1 MPEKKK
7 LSDVISKKKEKEKA
21 AANGNTVVVEGTQRE
36 NSSPS
41 RRGKKQIGGH
51 FDPEVSRQLKIA
63 AAKEDKTIEQ
73 ILGDAINEYFEK
85 RGIPPIA

>member
-1 MPEKKK
+1 MQKKQK
-7 LSDVISKKKEKEKA
+7 LSEAIGQKKEQEKT
-21 AANGNTVVVEGTQRE
+21 NGNAKVPGVSTGE

-73 ILGDAINEYFEK
+73 ILGDAINEYFER

>member
-1 MPEKKK
+1 MKEKMK
-7 LSDVISKKKEKEKA
+7 LSDVISQKKEKEKTA
-21 AANGNTVVVEGTQRE
+21 AKATTTVVEG

>member
-1 MPEKKK
+1 MKKKMK
-7 LSDVISKKKEKEKA
+7 LSDVISQKKEKEKGSCES
-21 AANGNTVVVEGTQRE
+21 NHNHVVEG

>member
-1 MPEKKK
+1 MAGKKK
-7 LSDVISKKKEKEKA
+7 LSEVISEKKQQEKTETTR
-21 AANGNTVVVEGTQRE
+21 GNST
-36 NSSPS
+36 PS

>member
-7 LSDVISKKKEKEKA
+7 LSDVISEKKVKEKA
-21 AANGNTVVVEGTQRE
+21 AANGSTAVAERTQRE

-73 ILGDAINEYFEK
+73 ILGDAINEYFER